1 MGSLGVTGSEQVSLD
16 RLQRF
21 TDEIRQHTSLP
32 IALGFGIKT
41 HSDVEAMRHYA
52 DGVIVGTSIVAYT
65 QSNNVD
71 NVISEIGKIF
81 G

>member
-1 MGSLGVTGSEQVSLD
+1 M
-16 RLQRF
+16 
-21 TDEIRQHTSLP
+21 P

-41 HSDVEAMRHYA
+41 HSDVETMRHYA

-65 QSNNVD
+65 QNNSVD
-71 NVISEIGKIF
+71 SVISEIGKIF